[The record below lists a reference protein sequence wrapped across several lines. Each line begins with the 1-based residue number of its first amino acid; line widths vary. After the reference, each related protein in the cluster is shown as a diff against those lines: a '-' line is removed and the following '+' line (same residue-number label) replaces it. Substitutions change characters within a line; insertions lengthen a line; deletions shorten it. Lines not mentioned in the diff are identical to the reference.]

1 MKKLLIYLKN
11 YKKESALGPFFKLV
25 EVIFELMVPL
35 VMASL
40 IDNGIGMNNRSYIL
54 KMFVV
59 LIIFGICGLAASI
72 SAQYFAAKAAT
83 GFAKELKHA
92 LFAHIQSLSFTEMD
106 KLGVSGLITRMTSD
120 MNQVQ
125 NGVNLT
131 LRLLLRSPF
140 VVFGAMIMA
149 FTIDTQAAMI
159 FVVAI
164 PVLSIVVFGIMLL
177 CIPKYRMVQERLD
190 RVLSSTRD
198 NLEGARVLRAFC
210 KEEEEIKV
218 FGLRNEELTKLQKNV
233 GRISAL
239 MNPVTYIII
248 NIAIAVLIW
257 NGAIRV
263 AAGVLT
269 QGAVVALYNYMS
281 QILVE
286 LIKLANLIISITKTI
301 ACGNRIQNVFET
313 TSSMKEGQVDTTD
326 KHSSEAMVEFK
337 NVTLQYQG
345 GGEAALEDISFA
357 AKPGQVIGII
367 GGTGSGKS
375 SLVNLIPRFY
385 EVTEGEVLVDG
396 LNVKDYTYQ
405 TLRTKVSVCLQ
416 KAVLFHGTIRE
427 NLLWGKKDATEE
439 ELWEALSIAQAKE
452 VVDSKEGGLDYVIE
466 QGGKNLSGGQKQRLT
481 IARALVQDADVLILD
496 DSSSALDYATDAGLR
511 IALANMKKKM
521 TIFMVSQRTS
531 SIQHADCILVLD
543 DGKLVGKGKHDEL
556 LKSCEVYQEIYYSQF
571 KKEAMANE

>member
-1 MKKLLIYLKN
+1 
-11 YKKESALGPFFKLV
+11 
-25 EVIFELMVPL
+25 
-35 VMASL
+35 
-40 IDNGIGMNNRSYIL
+40 
-54 KMFVV
+54 
-59 LIIFGICGLAASI
+59 
-72 SAQYFAAKAAT
+72 
-83 GFAKELKHA
+83 
-92 LFAHIQSLSFTEMD
+92 
-106 KLGVSGLITRMTSD
+106 
-120 MNQVQ
+120 
-125 NGVNLT
+125 
-131 LRLLLRSPF
+131 
-140 VVFGAMIMA
+140 
-149 FTIDTQAAMI
+149 
-159 FVVAI
+159 
-164 PVLSIVVFGIMLL
+164 
-177 CIPKYRMVQERLD
+177 
-190 RVLSSTRD
+190 
-198 NLEGARVLRAFC
+198 
-210 KEEEEIKV
+210 
-218 FGLRNEELTKLQKNV
+218 
-233 GRISAL
+233 
-239 MNPVTYIII
+239 
-248 NIAIAVLIW
+248 
-257 NGAIRV
+257 
-263 AAGVLT
+263 
-269 QGAVVALYNYMS
+269 
-281 QILVE
+281 
-286 LIKLANLIISITKTI
+286 
-301 ACGNRIQNVFET
+301 
-313 TSSMKEGQVDTTD
+313 MKEGQVDTTD
-326 KHSSEAMVEFK
+326 KHSSESMVEFK

-357 AKPGQVIGII
+357 TKPGQVIGII

-385 EVTEGEVLVDG
+385 EATGGEVLVDG

-405 TLRTKVSVCLQ
+405 ALRTKVSVCLQ

>member
-1 MKKLLIYLKN
+1 
-11 YKKESALGPFFKLV
+11 
-25 EVIFELMVPL
+25 
-35 VMASL
+35 
-40 IDNGIGMNNRSYIL
+40 
-54 KMFVV
+54 
-59 LIIFGICGLAASI
+59 
-72 SAQYFAAKAAT
+72 
-83 GFAKELKHA
+83 
-92 LFAHIQSLSFTEMD
+92 
-106 KLGVSGLITRMTSD
+106 
-120 MNQVQ
+120 
-125 NGVNLT
+125 
-131 LRLLLRSPF
+131 
-140 VVFGAMIMA
+140 
-149 FTIDTQAAMI
+149 
-159 FVVAI
+159 
-164 PVLSIVVFGIMLL
+164 
-177 CIPKYRMVQERLD
+177 
-190 RVLSSTRD
+190 
-198 NLEGARVLRAFC
+198 
-210 KEEEEIKV
+210 
-218 FGLRNEELTKLQKNV
+218 
-233 GRISAL
+233 
-239 MNPVTYIII
+239 
-248 NIAIAVLIW
+248 
-257 NGAIRV
+257 
-263 AAGVLT
+263 
-269 QGAVVALYNYMS
+269 MS

-286 LIKLANLIISITKTI
+286 LIKLANLIISLTKTI

-326 KHSSEAMVEFK
+326 KNSSESMVEFK

-385 EVTEGEVLVDG
+385 EATEGEVLVDG
-396 LNVKDYTYQ
+396 LNVKEYTYQ
-405 TLRTKVSVCLQ
+405 ALRTKVSVCLQ